1 MEGSRSPA
9 AKRPERTASRNSCCN
24 WRPSVPGW
32 TGRVRPAIPGLKPDH
47 STQTGSFNPHRIG
60 PYYQATFVV
69 RCAMTRTLHPTS
81 RALGPHGLDEL
92 IAALRGQI
100 HHDGH
105 WSATAASVADVL
117 RAQLPA
123 PTVLTAAERQ
133 GMPGRAAAHRLHV
146 EPDGSFS
153 VLAIVWR
160 RDQWTRAH
168 NHVSR
173 CVFAALAGEVTED
186 LYELDTRSATL
197 VAAGRRDC
205 PAGTVRCEVPP
216 GDIQRLGNRH
226 GDPAI
231 TLHVYGTDVTRLGS
245 SARRYYD

>member
-1 MEGSRSPA
+1 
-9 AKRPERTASRNSCCN
+9 
-24 WRPSVPGW
+24 
-32 TGRVRPAIPGLKPDH
+32 
-47 STQTGSFNPHRIG
+47 
-60 PYYQATFVV
+60 
-69 RCAMTRTLHPTS
+69 MTTSTLHPTTP
-81 RALGPHGLDEL
+81 ALVPHGLDEL
-92 IAALRGQI
+92 IAALRAQV
-100 HHDGH
+100 HHDGD

-123 PTVLTAAERQ
+123 PTFLTAAERQ
-133 GMPGRAAAHRLHV
+133 GMPGQAAAHRLHV

-160 RDQWTRAH
+160 RDQWTRPH
-168 NHVSR
+168 DHVSW

-186 LYELDTRSATL
+186 LYELDARSATL
-197 VAAGRRDC
+197 VAAGQRDC

-216 GDIQRLGNRH
+216 GDIHRLGNRH

-245 SARRYYD
+245 SARRTYDLPVARPGSGKQRGV